1 MSKIANP
8 IDNFD
13 EDEDDDDQNYEDI
26 DDEVVENVKILSLFE
41 ENKWFDD
48 IKSLYRYEMDTNG
61 FNLVKIVKKFQLDM
75 LSYIKMINF
84 IRKTVNRSFD
94 SLHLNQLIFF
104 RNLQLVSLI
113 LTIKKFPGVV
123 MIISKMLLKMT
134 LFYNLVSLY

>member
-123 MIISKMLLKMT
+123 MIISKLLLKMT

>member
-13 EDEDDDDQNYEDI
+13 EDDDDQNYEDI
-26 DDEVVENVKILSLFE
+26 DDDVVENVKILSLFE

-123 MIISKMLLKMT
+123 MIISKLLLKMT

>member
-13 EDEDDDDQNYEDI
+13 EDDDDQNYEDI
-26 DDEVVENVKILSLFE
+26 DDDVVENVKILSLFE

-84 IRKTVNRSFD
+84 IRKTVNRSYD
-94 SLHLNQLIFF
+94 SPHLNQLIFF

-123 MIISKMLLKMT
+123 MIISKLLLKMT

>member
-26 DDEVVENVKILSLFE
+26 DDDVVENVKILSLFE

-123 MIISKMLLKMT
+123 MIISKLLLKMT